1 MAVIAPL
8 TSTLHRELLQ
18 VTTSTTRLKLL
29 NTSFTFTVVIP
40 KVIITELLLI
50 PVPGRPV
57 LLLQLC
63 LLLLLKPLLDSLP
76 EQQLAVHHHLTDRKP
91 STKCTLDAFYVVD
104 RVGKEDLKGPL
115 QVDFL
120 ILPSLVCVGI

>member
-50 PVPGRPV
+50 PVPGRPA
-57 LLLQLC
+57 LLLPLC

-76 EQQLAVHHHLTDRKP
+76 EQQLAVHHHLTDRREGQEA
-91 STKCTLDAFYVVD
+91 LHQLYV
-104 RVGKEDLKGPL
+104 RC
-115 QVDFL
+115 FL
-120 ILPSLVCVGI
+120 CG